1 MNNQEKALVLID
13 ANGHYDKEKRE
24 HHTMESAMVDEKFY
38 NILVSEIESGKYSEI
53 LYNINL
59 PYCTTREEI
68 EDALKKDPVLSK
80 ISKEYKKKVKVFMV
94 GNELSKEF
102 YTGLEAI
109 KLENELAEK
118 GYEFVLAGLYY
129 DWCVETH
136 ERNLRGRYP
145 NIKIYRPENLS
156 KRSSSRGRRKEQ
168 CEILQTRH
176 VGRRTVPRVPAEDRR
191 IELNKLLYTTEFN
204 QKEKTND

>member
-24 HHTMESAMVDEKFY
+24 HYTMKSAMVDENFY

-80 ISKEYKKKVKVFMV
+80 ISKEYKKKVKVFM
-94 GNELSKEF
+94 GGYGLSKEF
-102 YTGLEAI
+102 CTSSEAI
-109 KLENELAEK
+109 RLENELAEK

-129 DWCVETH
+129 DWCVEAH
-136 ERNLRGRYP
+136 ERNLRSRYP
-145 NIKIYRPENLS
+145 NIKTSRPENLS
-156 KRSSSRGRRKEQ
+156 KWSSPRKKGENQ
-168 CEILQTRH
+168 FGTLQMIDL
-176 VGRRTVPRVPAEDRR
+176 GRRTVPRVSAEDGMNRLN
-191 IELNKLLYTTEFN
+191 ELFHKTVLP